1 MLFLGVRVLSGMD
14 DDELIDRCRQGDSRA
29 FGELVSR
36 YRTRTWAVCLQ
47 ITGNRDDAED
57 ALQDALTAA
66 WQNLDRFR
74 GAARFS
80 TWLHRIA
87 ANAALATVRR
97 RREVVVDEIDLGEHS
112 APTVA
117 DRVVDVDAVRR
128 ALAELPDEY
137 RAAIVLR
144 EYADLSYA
152 EIADHLGIPVQ
163 TVRSRINRART
174 RLVGALGVA
183 S

>member
-1 MLFLGVRVLSGMD
+1 MHSVLD

-29 FGELVSR
+29 YSDLVSR

-66 WQNLDRFR
+66 WQNIDRFR
-74 GAARFS
+74 GTARFS

-97 RREVVVDEIDLGEHS
+97 RREVAVDEIDLGAHS
-112 APTVA
+112 GPSVA
-117 DRVVDVDAVRR
+117 ERVVDVDAVRQ
-128 ALAELPDEY
+128 ALAALPEEY
-137 RAAIVLR
+137 RAAVVLR

-152 EIADHLGIPVQ
+152 EIAEHLGIPVQ

-174 RLVGALGVA
+174 RLVSSLTAA
-183 S
+183 P